1 VSGPTEPTPTGPPAS
16 PPTPPVSP
24 PQGEPD
30 ATEKV
35 DRAADAAEERIADVG
50 ASAQERI
57 HDASEKLQDQV
68 RRTEEQVKAKVRDT
82 EAKVRTQVEQ
92 VQSSVGDLKGLSDP
106 TPAGSVDEAVT
117 QAADLRRAI
126 DADLDV
132 LQAKLPPGEELAQKA
147 RAVGG
152 AVLGVAAVAAA
163 VLISQKQRKERKRI
177 DREAKAHAAAIARY
191 LPGAASRP
199 IEDDEGGGKGKFV
212 LLALVGAAVAA
223 IVASRSQTDD
233 GEPDIWGPP
242 R

>member
-1 VSGPTEPTPTGPPAS
+1 MSGPTDPTPTGPTAS
-16 PPTPPVSP
+16 PPPG
-24 PQGEPD
+24 QPD
-30 ATEKV
+30 EATQKV
-35 DRAADAAEERIADVG
+35 DRAADATEERIAGAG

-57 HDASEKLQDQV
+57 HDTSEKVQAQV
-68 RRTEEQVKAKVRDT
+68 RQTEEQIKTKVRDT
-82 EAKVRTQVEQ
+82 EAKVRAQVDQ
-92 VQSSVGDLKGLSDP
+92 VQRSVGDLKGLSEP

-126 DADLDV
+126 DNDLDV
-132 LQAKLPPGEELAQKA
+132 LQAKLPPGEELAEKA
-147 RAVGG
+147 RTVGG

-163 VLISQKQRKERKRI
+163 VVIRKKQTKERKRVE
-177 DREAKAHAAAIARY
+177 REARAHAAAIARY

-199 IEDDEGGGKGKFV
+199 IEDDDGSGKGALL

-223 IVASRSQTDD
+223 FVASRSGSDD